1 MKSKDIFW
9 GVVLVGIGLMFLL
22 RNFDVIHFDWYMLR
36 TLWPVL
42 IILLGVALLPI
53 NGLVRVLLA
62 LLIVGGSI
70 IYISVKQPESNDF
83 FRFPKNFGWNWDD
96 EHHNKSDDKWSE
108 QLLYESYSAST
119 ENAVLELDAI
129 AGEFKMETTEEYLV
143 KFEKEGDL
151 GEYQLF
157 TEEAGSSVILRLSMK
172 DQRVRRMNRAN
183 KVTIG
188 LNPNPLWD
196 IKLDAGAAKVDF
208 DLEPFKIDRIEI
220 DGGAASVRLRLGDLH
235 DNTNLRVEAG
245 AASMVIEIPENSGC
259 EINASTVLSSKSFTG
274 FIDEGNN
281 YHRTEN
287 FESAANKI
295 FIRIDAAVSSFKVVR
310 Y

>member
-22 RNFDVIHFDWYMLR
+22 RNFNIIYFDWYMFR

-53 NGLVRVLLA
+53 NGLVRIVLA
-62 LLIVGGSI
+62 FLIVGGSI
-70 IYISVKQPESNDF
+70 IYISVKQPESSDF
-83 FRFPKNFGWNWDD
+83 FSFPKKYGWDWDD
-96 EHHNKSDDKWSE
+96 KHHKRSDTKWSE
-108 QLLYESYSAST
+108 QLLYESYAPST
-119 ENAVLELDAI
+119 QNAVLELDAI
-129 AGEFKMETTEEYLV
+129 AGEFKVESTDDYLV
-143 KFEKEGDL
+143 KFEKVGDL
-151 GEYQLF
+151 GEYRLS
-157 TEEAGSSVILRLSMK
+157 TEEAGNSVILRLSMK
-172 DQRVRRMNRAN
+172 DQKIRRMNRAN
-183 KVTIG
+183 KATIG

-196 IKLDAGAAKVDF
+196 IKLDAGAAKIDF
-208 DLEPFKIDRIEI
+208 DLEPFKVDRIEI
-220 DGGAASVRLRLGDLH
+220 DGGAASVKLRLGDLH

-245 AASMVIEIPENSGC
+245 AASVVIEIPENSGC
-259 EINASTVLSSKSFTG
+259 EIYASTVLSSKSFRG

-287 FESAANKI
+287 FDSAANKI